1 MSGFQDVI
9 ISLLG
14 VPPSVCAPIGVP
26 WWVQVFISPTSAA
39 WREVPRGCDVFSE
52 QMLARCCGHSWR
64 CCQCRGIIVWSLSNA
79 QIIRRSK
86 CGHFDLRSVWDES
99 RNTYVS
105 GYSNEQLVFILILK
119 LIITLAPC
127 SLLSFDLGLGL
138 FSIVGSF
145 SCHKKRLAKLY
156 YAFECFCYSSRFP
169 FLSWRLF
176 LKRFFFFSE
185 VAFYEL
191 FFSHNKVGDGYLTF
205 SGKVTHTVTYIVQ
218 SYVGH

>member
-79 QIIRRSK
+79 QIIRP
-86 CGHFDLRSVWDES
+86 
-99 RNTYVS
+99 
-105 GYSNEQLVFILILK
+105 YSILPEK
-119 LIITLAPC
+119 L
-127 SLLSFDLGLGL
+127 
-138 FSIVGSF
+138 
-145 SCHKKRLAKLY
+145 
-156 YAFECFCYSSRFP
+156 AFFRH
-169 FLSWRLF
+169 
-176 LKRFFFFSE
+176 
-185 VAFYEL
+185 A
-191 FFSHNKVGDGYLTF
+191 NKVNRKFLANRICIGAHQRPLLVGPETTLCLI
-205 SGKVTHTVTYIVQ
+205 YIPVAHRGGCREIQSMVQ
-218 SYVGH
+218 SYSCSKVQLLLSMMHLCHWGNDQGWLWGGKGYDCCSTIAWSKRPDL